1 MYLDDPSAF
10 DLDGARGRH
19 DAEGPGE
26 VEVLRGVDHE
36 HVAVLLGQLAEAGR
50 EEAACGAGGSEEV
63 DEARASLGDGCADVA
78 GQGRQGLAL
87 HALGADADE
96 HVQPDHEGDEGGE
109 DDEECDGEGSHDD
122 RVGARGGGKGSGGG
136 SSGRTGVSRLPAGG
150 KGLPPG
156 RRRRKMSRPHAPATL
171 AMRTMPARP
180 SPEPPPVASSRGQG
194 SVAVLHR
201 VAADDQILLDGL
213 LAGDDH
219 AVASL
224 CDRYGWQVRG
234 VLTRTLGSTLDVEDL
249 MQETF
254 LTIVRKCSTLRD
266 RKAFRPFVV
275 SVAIRV
281 ARNELRKRAL
291 RRFIGLDVAPELPV
305 TPPHDPAARQAV
317 DRVYEVLSRMDADT
331 RVAFVARHVEG
342 FELTEAAEICG
353 CSLATIK
360 RRLAKAEKCFE
371 AMSRGDPVLSKLLNA
386 EGRRGP

>member
-1 MYLDDPSAF
+1 M
-10 DLDGARGRH
+10 
-19 DAEGPGE
+19 
-26 VEVLRGVDHE
+26 
-36 HVAVLLGQLAEAGR
+36 
-50 EEAACGAGGSEEV
+50 
-63 DEARASLGDGCADVA
+63 
-78 GQGRQGLAL
+78 
-87 HALGADADE
+87 
-96 HVQPDHEGDEGGE
+96 
-109 DDEECDGEGSHDD
+109 
-122 RVGARGGGKGSGGG
+122 
-136 SSGRTGVSRLPAGG
+136 
-150 KGLPPG
+150 
-156 RRRRKMSRPHAPATL
+156 
-171 AMRTMPARP
+171 
-180 SPEPPPVASSRGQG
+180 
-194 SVAVLHR
+194 AVLHR

-371 AMSRGDPVLSKLLNA
+371 AMSRGDPVLSKMLNA

>member
-1 MYLDDPSAF
+1 
-10 DLDGARGRH
+10 
-19 DAEGPGE
+19 
-26 VEVLRGVDHE
+26 
-36 HVAVLLGQLAEAGR
+36 
-50 EEAACGAGGSEEV
+50 
-63 DEARASLGDGCADVA
+63 
-78 GQGRQGLAL
+78 
-87 HALGADADE
+87 
-96 HVQPDHEGDEGGE
+96 
-109 DDEECDGEGSHDD
+109 
-122 RVGARGGGKGSGGG
+122 
-136 SSGRTGVSRLPAGG
+136 
-150 KGLPPG
+150 
-156 RRRRKMSRPHAPATL
+156 
-171 AMRTMPARP
+171 
-180 SPEPPPVASSRGQG
+180 
-194 SVAVLHR
+194 VAVLHR

-360 RRLAKAEKCFE
+360 RRQAKAEKCFE